1 MSALISA
8 KNLTKQYGDTLALD
22 DVSFDIEAGRIIG
35 LIGPNGAGKTT
46 AIKAVLGLCS
56 YDGELNVLGLDPYK
70 QRHQL
75 MRDVCFVADV
85 ATIPRWLK
93 VIQALDFVE
102 AVHPNFKRDKAM
114 DFLSKTDIGLNKK
127 VRQLSK
133 GMVTQLHLALI
144 MAIDAKLLVL
154 DEPTIG
160 LDIIYRKDFYAAL
173 LNDYFDEQRTILITT
188 HQVEEIENILTDLL
202 FINKGK
208 ILLDTSLE
216 DVAETFVEVAVN
228 PDQADAARKLTP
240 VYEHQG
246 FGKSVFLFDGVGRDQ
261 LSALGD
267 VRTPSV
273 ADLFVAKVKGAAA

>member
-1 MSALISA
+1 M
-8 KNLTKQYGDTLALD
+8 
-22 DVSFDIEAGRIIG
+22 
-35 LIGPNGAGKTT
+35 
-46 AIKAVLGLCS
+46 
-56 YDGELNVLGLDPYK
+56 
-70 QRHQL
+70 
-75 MRDVCFVADV
+75 
-85 ATIPRWLK
+85 
-93 VIQALDFVE
+93 
-102 AVHPNFKRDKAM
+102 
-114 DFLSKTDIGLNKK
+114 
-127 VRQLSK
+127 
-133 GMVTQLHLALI
+133 
-144 MAIDAKLLVL
+144 
-154 DEPTIG
+154 
-160 LDIIYRKDFYAAL
+160 

>member
-133 GMVTQLHLALI
+133 GMVTQVHLALI
-144 MAIDAKLLVL
+144 RAIDAKLLVV
-154 DEPTIG
+154 DEHTIG
-160 LDIIYRKDFYAAL
+160 MDIIYR
-173 LNDYFDEQRTILITT
+173 
-188 HQVEEIENILTDLL
+188 
-202 FINKGK
+202 
-208 ILLDTSLE
+208 
-216 DVAETFVEVAVN
+216 
-228 PDQADAARKLTP
+228 
-240 VYEHQG
+240 
-246 FGKSVFLFDGVGRDQ
+246 
-261 LSALGD
+261 
-267 VRTPSV
+267 
-273 ADLFVAKVKGAAA
+273 